1 MKLIL
6 LIVFLILSLVLP
18 LLVAFEHKR
27 RGMIMAIAL
36 GVLIYVLSTALT
48 NFTAMAIGLES
59 LDLAEDRRTY
69 VVMVTLALTLV
80 IGLFSLSKKIYGDK
94 DKANL
99 IYSGFSLVNTFLYNM
114 NAYSFLIFVAIHNS
128 AEDLLSYYP
137 QETVNELLI
146 YYNGITTSDILLL
159 IIEMICGFFIMK
171 ALFCM
176 ICRSK
181 VQITEYLVFMIGIF
195 IFFYSQ
201 YCVENKVLVF
211 TIYIILLFA
220 GYRNKISFKKDS

>member
-1 MKLIL
+1 
-6 LIVFLILSLVLP
+6 
-18 LLVAFEHKR
+18 
-27 RGMIMAIAL
+27 MAMAL

-114 NAYSFLIFVAIHNS
+114 NA
-128 AEDLLSYYP
+128 
-137 QETVNELLI
+137 
-146 YYNGITTSDILLL
+146 
-159 IIEMICGFFIMK
+159 
-171 ALFCM
+171 
-176 ICRSK
+176 
-181 VQITEYLVFMIGIF
+181 
-195 IFFYSQ
+195 
-201 YCVENKVLVF
+201 
-211 TIYIILLFA
+211 
-220 GYRNKISFKKDS
+220 